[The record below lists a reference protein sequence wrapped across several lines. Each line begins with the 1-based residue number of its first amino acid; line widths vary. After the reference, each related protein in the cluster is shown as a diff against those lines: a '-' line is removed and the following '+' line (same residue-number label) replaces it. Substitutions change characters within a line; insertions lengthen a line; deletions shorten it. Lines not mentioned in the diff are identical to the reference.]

1 MDRRIYRV
9 AITIAGSDSGGGAGI
24 EADLKTF
31 SALGVH
37 GVVAITSVTAQNTYS
52 VTGIHD
58 LPPDF
63 VSKQIMTIWEDM
75 GIDAGKTGMLSN
87 SGIIEAV
94 ADTVSKL
101 GFPLVVD
108 PVMIAKS
115 GAPLLR
121 PEAMDTLIKKL
132 VPVATVITPNRFEAE
147 KITGINIKDLED
159 ARIAAK
165 YIVEE
170 LGAKAAIVKGG
181 HIESGDE
188 AVDILYYK
196 GSFHELR
203 APRIRDGC
211 THGTGCAFSAAIAAE
226 LAKGK
231 DIVEAVKTAKKFI
244 TMAIKY
250 GVRIGHGSCPINP
263 MAWVEIPAE
272 RERVRE
278 NMSEALNILVENTH
292 LIYKYIPEVGTNI
305 AMSIDPIYVR
315 GLEDIAG
322 VKGRIV
328 RYGTVIKVVG
338 PIEFGASSH
347 MARLVLAAQKH
358 DPSIRAAMNIAY
370 DEELVRR
377 AEILGYKTVFI
388 DRMKEPI
395 NVKSVEGK
403 SMQWILEEA
412 VKITDKVPDIIYD
425 KGDVGREAMIRILG
439 RSAVDVVSKVIRIVK
454 LAG

>member
-1 MDRRIYRV
+1 MNRRIYRV

-31 SALGVH
+31 AALGVH

-52 VTGIHD
+52 VTGIND

-63 VSKQIMTIWEDM
+63 VSKQVMTIWEDT

-121 PEAMDTLIKKL
+121 PEAMNALIKKL
-132 VPVATVITPNRFEAE
+132 VPIATIITPNRFEAE
-147 KITGINIKDLED
+147 KITGINIKDLDD
-159 ARIAAK
+159 ARSAAK

-170 LGAKAAIVKGG
+170 LGAEAAIIKGG

-188 AVDILYYK
+188 AVDILYYR
-196 GSFHELR
+196 GRIHELR
-203 APRIRDGC
+203 APRITSGC

-226 LAKGK
+226 LAKGR

-250 GVRIGHGSCPINP
+250 GVRIGHGSCPVNP

-272 RERVRE
+272 KERVRE
-278 NMSEALNILVENTH
+278 NIEEALNMLLENTH
-292 LIYKYIPEVGTNI
+292 LIHKYIPEVGTNI
-305 AMSIDPIYVR
+305 AMSIDPRYVR

-322 VKGRIV
+322 IKGRIV
-328 RYGTVIKVVG
+328 RYGAGIKIVG

-370 DEELVRR
+370 NEELVRR
-377 AEILGYKTVFI
+377 AEILGYRAVFI
-388 DRMKEPI
+388 DRGREP
-395 NVKSVEGK
+395 VEVRSIEGR
-403 SMQWILEEA
+403 SMQWIIGEA
-412 VKITDKVPDIIYD
+412 VKKTGSVPDIIYD

-439 RSAVDVVSKVIRIVK
+439 RSAVEVVSKALRIAK